1 MSACCVATPASAFD
15 SDGLNF
21 ELIDASTCRVAV
33 SPDAT
38 GNVVIPETV
47 DYDDATYTVVAIG
60 ERAFADCLGIETVQ
74 LPPTVT
80 AIGEKAF
87 LGCRS
92 MKVFEIGDNVTT
104 VGDEAFRSCTSMTNV
119 RLGARVEQTGKRL
132 FMGCTAITA
141 AEMPNGVSTVP
152 DGCFYGCSA
161 LVDVTFPETLTA
173 IGEEA
178 FAGCT
183 SLTRAS
189 LPASLQSAGRK
200 AFYDCAGIKTLVL
213 GAALTNIGTQCFDG
227 CEAVGNVISYAAKP
241 PVAGMYA
248 FDDAVYSTASLT
260 VPVGSVA
267 TYRNTFPYQEFSSII
282 GDDNPENHISLTMR
296 FPQKGAIATTESFGS
311 RVTFRIEAEE
321 GWSVASVSFNGD
333 DCSGDVSESG
343 YFTTPQLFSDSEL
356 DIVFENAGGV
366 GGETAD
372 GIGMTVHRD
381 IIRITGAGE
390 TDTVRI
396 FDISDGRLLREGTA
410 KTFTFSRRGAFLLT
424 VAGKTFKFAM

>member
-1 MSACCVATPASAFD
+1 MSACCVAASASAFE

-21 ELIDASTCRVAV
+21 EIIDASTCRVTV
-33 SPDAT
+33 SADAT
-38 GNVVIPETV
+38 GNVVIPETI
-47 DYDDATYTVVAIG
+47 DYEDATYTVVAIG
-60 ERAFADCLGIETVQ
+60 DMAFANCLGIETVQ

-92 MKVFEIGDNVTT
+92 LKVFEIGDNVTT
-104 VGDEAFRSCTSMTNV
+104 VGDEAFRGCTSMTNV
-119 RLGARVEQTGKRL
+119 RLGARVEQAGKRL

-141 AEMPNGVSTVP
+141 AEMPEGLPTVSV
-152 DGCFYGCSA
+152 GCFSGCSS
-161 LVDVTFPETLTA
+161 LVDVTFPESLAT

-178 FAGCT
+178 FAGCA

-189 LPASLQSAGRK
+189 LPAALQSAGRK
-200 AFYDCAGIKTLVL
+200 AFYDCAGIKTIVL
-213 GAALTNIGTQCFDG
+213 SAALTNIGTQCFDG
-227 CEAVGNVISYAAKP
+227 CEAVDNVISYASNP
-241 PVAGMYA
+241 PAAGMYA
-248 FDDAVYSTASLT
+248 FDDAIYATAALT

-267 TYRNTFPYQEFSSII
+267 AYRNTFPYREFSSII
-282 GDDNPENHISLTMR
+282 GDDNPENHIKLTMR

-321 GWSVASVSFNGD
+321 GWSVASVSFNGE

-343 YFTTPQLFSDSEL
+343 YFTTPQLFADSEL
-356 DIVFENAGGV
+356 DIVFENSGSV

-372 GIGMTVHRD
+372 GIGMTVYRD
-381 IIRITGAGE
+381 TIRITGAGE

-396 FDISDGRLLREGTA
+396 FDIADGRMLREGTA